1 MVDWRKRQRAICS
14 QNFSGGGAEQIAKL
28 LVYFG
33 LHQFGGTDYCA
44 RLIEVEGAKDRDI
57 GPNDEV
63 GRSMLVLGG
72 DDRRTHDPECSEE
85 ALPCAW
91 QVGTLLR
98 RGAKYID
105 RDGEVGTA
113 GELIERQWIG
123 GAAID
128 QYPLVKDHRPNK

>member
-1 MVDWRKRQRAICS
+1 MADWRRRQRAICV
-14 QNFSGGGAEQIAKL
+14 QNLSGRDAEQIAEL
-28 LVYFG
+28 LAYFG
-33 LHQFGGTDYCA
+33 LYQFGGTDDCA

-63 GRSMLVLGG
+63 GRRVLVLGG
-72 DDRRTHDPECSEE
+72 DDRRTHDQECSED

-98 RGAKYID
+98 RDAKYVD
-105 RDGEVGTA
+105 RDGEVSTA
-113 GELIERQWIG
+113 GELIERQRIG

-128 QYPLVKDHRPNK
+128 QYPVV